1 MQAALNTDA
10 AARAAGSVWDVLVER
25 GSAWTGLSE
34 PITHD
39 LFQTAAL
46 FLAVSLARALALALV
61 RRRTVD
67 PAARYRWRKWTSY
80 VVVPIVL
87 VGLFRIWVGET
98 GSLATFLG
106 LLTAGVAIALKDPLV
121 NFAGWA
127 FILWRRPFAAGDRIT
142 IGAFAGDVVDRRVF
156 QFTLLEIS
164 AGARGNGQ
172 STGRLVHVPNGWV
185 FTQPVVNYTSAF
197 AYVWHEIPVVVTF
210 ESDWRAA
217 KEILLDVIGET
228 AETLS
233 EGAERT
239 LRAAAREYFIYYSK
253 LTPTV
258 YTRAVG
264 EGVELTIRFLVAPR
278 RVRGAVQDVW
288 EAVLDAF
295 AERDDIDLAYPTT
308 RLYRNDLE
316 GKPGAGGPPRGAGGD
331 ATIGP
336 A

>member
-1 MQAALNTDA
+1 M
-10 AARAAGSVWDVLVER
+10 LVSR
-25 GSAWTGLSE
+25 GADWTGLSE
-34 PITHD
+34 PIVHD
-39 LFQTAAL
+39 VLQTGVL
-46 FLAVSLARALALALV
+46 LVAVSLLRALVLALV
-61 RRRTVD
+61 RRRTAD
-67 PAARYRWRKWTSY
+67 LAARYRWRKWTSY
-80 VVVPIVL
+80 VLVPIVL
-87 VGLFRIWVGET
+87 VGIFRIWIGET

-127 FILWRRPFAAGDRIT
+127 FILWRRPFAAGDRIH
-142 IGAFAGDVVDRRVF
+142 IGDFAGDVVDRRVF
-156 QFTLLEIS
+156 QFTLLEIA

-185 FTQPVVNYTSAF
+185 FTHPLVNYTSAF

-217 KEILLDVIGET
+217 KEILLEVIGET

-239 LRAAAREYFIYYSK
+239 LRSAARDYFIYYSK

-258 YTRAVG
+258 YTNVVG

-278 RVRGAVQDVW
+278 RVRGATQDVW

-295 AERDDIDLAYPTT
+295 GARDDIDLAYPTT

-316 GKPGAGGPPRGAGGD
+316 GKPGAGGPQAGAE
-331 ATIGP
+331 P